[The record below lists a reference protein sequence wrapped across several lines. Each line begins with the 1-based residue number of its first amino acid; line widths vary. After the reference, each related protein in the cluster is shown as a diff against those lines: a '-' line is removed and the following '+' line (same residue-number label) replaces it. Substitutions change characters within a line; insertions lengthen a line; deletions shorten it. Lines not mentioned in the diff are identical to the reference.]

1 MPRRLFRST
10 ARLAAALAGLALAVA
25 GVAGAQEQA
34 TGPKPAP
41 PPRAPLPDTW
51 YTQALAYSEAGIN
64 VTHFWSRGRSLRA
77 ETVIA
82 GHRVVTI
89 VSADT
94 YYAYDLLSRRGIAV
108 KRTAKAMQQD
118 AARARPFGNE
128 LDALLRHG
136 GESIG
141 TDEVGGRP
149 VEVFQATDG
158 RGRRQVWVT
167 TDSLRLPIRL
177 KIWRR
182 STGQTLHTD
191 FLSWTRGL
199 PIDAGFFEPEPDV
212 AFERMSFE
220 EYVAQQADRVPLGP
234 VPVLYTDLL
243 HGY

>member
-1 MPRRLFRST
+1 MPRRLSRRT
-10 ARLAAALAGLALAVA
+10 PRLAATLVALALWIA
-25 GVAGAQEQA
+25 GSAGGQPEAAES
-34 TGPKPAP
+34 KSAP
-41 PPRAPLPDTW
+41 PARAPLPDTW

-64 VTHFWSRGRSLRA
+64 VTHFWSLGPRLRA

-82 GHRVVTI
+82 GHRLVTI
-89 VSADT
+89 VSSDT
-94 YYAYDLLSRRGIAV
+94 YYAYDLLSRQGIAV
-108 KRTAKAMQQD
+108 KRSAKAVAQD

-141 TDEVGGRP
+141 ADEVGGRQ

-158 RGRRQVWVT
+158 RGKRQVWVT
-167 TDSLRLPIRL
+167 TDGRRLPIRL

-182 STGQTLHTD
+182 STGRTLHTD

-199 PIDAGFFEPEPDV
+199 PIDAGFFEPEPYV
-212 AFERMSFE
+212 VFERMSFE
-220 EYVAQQADRVPLGP
+220 EYVARQADRLPTGP